1 MRKLRAR
8 EEAAC
13 IALLSGVTQAE
24 AYREAYPTAKN
35 WKPNAVAVKACELF
49 KRPEVKAR
57 LEELRATASERNNIT
72 VDTLLAELEANRLAA
87 LNAPTPQVSAAVA
100 ATMGKAKLLGLD
112 KQVINHVGGSG
123 TSQTPTWFANKEG
136 LAGEG
141 ISAPMRFLAETT
153 SRSHREGLEGLIGI
167 REGKRQGIPI

>member
-1 MRKLRAR
+1 MAVITTVRGDANMRKLRAR

-57 LEELRATASERNNIT
+57 LEELRASASERNNIT
-72 VDTLLAELEANRLAA
+72 VDSLLAELEVSRLAA
-87 LNAPTPQVSAAVA
+87 LNASTPQVSAAVA
-100 ATMGKAKLLGLD
+100 ATMSKAKLLGFD
-112 KQVINHVGGSG
+112 KQIINHVGGTG
-123 TSQTPTWFANKEG
+123 PSQTPSVIELVGG
-136 LAGEG
+136 LNITALSDAAMAE
-141 ISAPMRFLAETT
+141 FLNA
-153 SRSHREGLEGLIGI
+153 SDAAMS
-167 REGKRQGIPI
+167 

>member
-123 TSQTPTWFANKEG
+123 TSQTPTVIELVGG
-136 LAGEG
+136 LNITAL
-141 ISAPMRFLAETT
+141 SDAAMAEILNARDAAMF
-153 SRSHREGLEGLIGI
+153 SKQL
-167 REGKRQGIPI
+167 